1 MGVSVFSFFSEN
13 WPFVS
18 RRELI
23 ENWSVGP
30 SSPAE
35 LRLCSPSF
43 ASGAR
48 GPFRFAQEDL
58 FDVCNFDSLKRTQ
71 FHNPVISLFSFHLIM
86 TFLKLVSLVC

>member
-1 MGVSVFSFFSEN
+1 MGFQFSHFFSEN

-23 ENWSVGP
+23 ENWSAGP

-48 GPFRFAQEDL
+48 DPFRFAQEDL
-58 FDVCNFDSLKRTQ
+58 FDVCNFDSLKRANLWIRNDETI
-71 FHNPVISLFSFHLIM
+71 ISSISVTDIFFD
-86 TFLKLVSLVC
+86 V

>member
-30 SSPAE
+30 SSPGE
-35 LRLCSPSF
+35 LRLRSPSF
-43 ASGAR
+43 ASR
-48 GPFRFAQEDL
+48 VSLREHEVLFAT
-58 FDVCNFDSLKRTQ
+58 LKRTYLM
-71 FHNPVISLFSFHLIM
+71 FVISIRSRG
-86 TFLKLVSLVC
+86 LV